1 MCALSALTC
10 ADLVTLLA
18 YKGPRVPELE
28 AGGQDLHRS
37 VPGHCPRAHNR
48 TRPLPLPI
56 RPAHGP
62 IYNRKDS
69 TSQSSASSIATV
81 ASVAPLPPARRQGGG
96 AGLWAC
102 SRQSPPPHSADQLLA
117 HNHAMWGCQPCS
129 ATPPATP
136 ADQPRVLG
144 RGRNLSFL
152 LVNQE
157 LAHRDK
163 AGMQE
168 TGKG

>member
-81 ASVAPLPPARRQGGG
+81 ASVAPLPPARLPGQAR
-96 AGLWAC
+96 A
-102 SRQSPPPHSADQLLA
+102 LA
-117 HNHAMWGCQPCS
+117 
-129 ATPPATP
+129 
-136 ADQPRVLG
+136 RRG
-144 RGRNLSFL
+144 RGLPLAGAEALSAARSPVDVSSVL
-152 LVNQE
+152 CAE
-157 LAHRDK
+157 S
-163 AGMQE
+163 G
-168 TGKG
+168 